1 MASQPSFLQ
10 QLFGSLK
17 QGLPGLAG
25 NLSNTFNQESIYNR
39 LGAQGVQADQQA
51 KAQQA
56 QLNQQLGFHQDEM
69 AQHQADR
76 NSLSA
81 EQQATLGAQQDLRDQ
96 QENYQLAQLFGS
108 GKFREAAP
116 GSQGMATIGGKRLE
130 MIPEDQQSGM
140 FSYTP
145 TDADKTNYPWMAGQN
160 KITMPVREYPAFLG
174 DMAKLQKS
182 NPINAAAYE
191 TSLNGQLDS
200 LLDPQDK
207 MKSTY
212 KFMIHDAL
220 SPGDG
225 SAPDHKRALSVIDD
239 IRKDKE
245 QLQVAQRTQDLK
257 YSPTAVAGEA
267 RLSGAKAGA
276 EDDAHQAQI
285 ARALPDEV
293 MERAYQNVKKGVW
306 TADQV
311 SRDLGLSD
319 KYAKMRWLGY
329 VTKKGD
335 SDPDGIPVP
344 LDSPSRQTLQHL
356 EPVLDSLKELK
367 ERLKPYAN
375 DSTPGTLLASRM
387 GYSMGIGNND
397 GGLISVGEMDR
408 LRGAAQS
415 LTGLRTALPILEQ
428 AQIHTPNF
436 WKDSGKLMNDK
447 LDMMIH
453 YLDHQVQTTYKYG
466 AKSGVV
472 PGAATAAPGAPQRP
486 SLTFTLPPEA
496 K

>member
-1 MASQPSFLQ
+1 MPNLIDIIKGLGSQVAAPALAQ
-10 QLFGSLK
+10 FGQSM
-17 QGLPGLAG
+17 
-25 NLSNTFNQESIYNR
+25 
-39 LGAQGVQADQQA
+39 GAQGQLAINPQIYQQSQENQR
-51 KAQQA
+51 QQA
-56 QLNQQLGFHQDEM
+56 QLLQQLGIHQDEM
-69 AQHQADR
+69 KQHDSDR
-76 NSLSA
+76 STLSA
-81 EQQATLGAQQDLRDQ
+81 DQQATLGAQQDAREQ

-108 GKFREAAP
+108 GKFREAQP
-116 GSQGMATIGGKRLE
+116 GSPGLVAIGGKRLE
-130 MIPEDQQSGM
+130 AIPEGEQAGM
-140 FSYTP
+140 FTYTP
-145 TDADKTNYPWMAGQN
+145 TDTDKTNYPWMAGQN
-160 KITMPVREYPAFLG
+160 KITMPVKEYPAFLG

-182 NPINAAAYE
+182 NPINAQAYE
-191 TSLNGQLDS
+191 TALSGQLDS
-200 LLDPQDK
+200 LLPPDDK

-225 SAPDHKRALSVIDD
+225 SAPDHKKALSVIDD
-239 IRKDKE
+239 IRKDQMAVQTEK
-245 QLQVAQRTQDLK
+245 RKQDLK
-257 YSPTAVAGEA
+257 YSPEALRGEA
-267 RLSGAKAGA
+267 GLASARTSAEQDAQSAAIAK
-276 EDDAHQAQI
+276 
-285 ARALPDEV
+285 ALPDEV

-335 SDPDGIPVP
+335 TDSEGIPVP
-344 LDSPSRQTLQHL
+344 LDSPSRQTLQHI

-375 DSTPGTLLASRM
+375 DSTPMTLLASRL
-387 GYSMGIGNND
+387 GYSMGIGNSD

-466 AKSGVV
+466 AKSGVIS
-472 PGAATAAPGAPQRP
+472 GGAPGAPGARP
-486 SLTFTLPPEA
+486 ALTFTLPPEA